1 MLVICRSGFCFLL
14 MFRSTFLLLT
24 CRDCHFHIQQKVF
37 LLASDMSSQ
46 KRKAYETDDEFEDS
60 SDFKCVSASY
70 CLWKKS
76 GPASASVKQHYQKEY
91 RDTWPF
97 LGPSTKGKHHVFCQ
111 LCKNDFLRRQW
122 PVWLPKAPEITISQ
136 EHCRAS
142 RDVGYC
148 EGLFQQSKTDRM
160 QRQLQTASYYG
171 RGQNVWDDGRAESA
185 ACNSQFPH
193 RPVLWDVSWFADSE
207 RFVGFFHQSELFSSF
222 FLLFSGYNK
231 KIFYIIHDTHKVY
244 E

>member
-1 MLVICRSGFCFLL
+1 MYRPVYPYTFGIFLTLFNTRLRQYAISTLIMLFSSIKKLKKFMLVICRSGFCFLL

-46 KRKAYETDDEFEDS
+46 KRKAYETDDEFKDS

-76 GPASASVKQHYQKEY
+76 GPASASVKQRYKKEY

-111 LCKNDFLRRQW
+111 LCEKYFLRR
-122 PVWLPKAPEITISQ
+122 
-136 EHCRAS
+136 
-142 RDVGYC
+142 
-148 EGLFQQSKTDRM
+148 
-160 QRQLQTASYYG
+160 
-171 RGQNVWDDGRAESA
+171 
-185 ACNSQFPH
+185 
-193 RPVLWDVSWFADSE
+193 
-207 RFVGFFHQSELFSSF
+207 
-222 FLLFSGYNK
+222 
-231 KIFYIIHDTHKVY
+231 
-244 E
+244 